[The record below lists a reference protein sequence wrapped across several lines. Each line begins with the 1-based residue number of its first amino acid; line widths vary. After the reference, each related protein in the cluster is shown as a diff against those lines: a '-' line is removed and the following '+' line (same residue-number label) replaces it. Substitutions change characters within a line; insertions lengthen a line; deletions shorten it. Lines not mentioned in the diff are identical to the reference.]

1 MQLALCD
8 LLKIKY
14 PIIMAP
20 MFLVTNEK
28 MMIEAD
34 QSGISGCIPALNYR
48 TPAEF
53 KIGIKKIREN
63 CKNAV
68 GVNLIVNASNPYF
81 PEQLKILI
89 EENVDYVITSL
100 GSPATVI
107 AACFPRKIK
116 VFCDVTDLAYALKVQ
131 DMGADAVIAVNSG
144 AGGHAG
150 NIPASVLIPLLKKHL
165 KIPVI
170 SAGGVGD
177 GASALSMV
185 VLGADGFSIGTMFI
199 ASPEAAVSQEYKEAI
214 VNFSAKD
221 IVMTT
226 KISGTPC
233 SVINTPYVKKM
244 GLKQTWF
251 EEILNKNKTLK
262 KYIKMLTFYRGM
274 KALEKAAFSATY
286 KSVWC
291 AGPSLEFVNEIR
303 PIKKHVEILIQD
315 FKDKQ
320 NALVNRITS
329 SK

>member
-1 MQLALCD
+1 MHASLCD
-8 LLKIKY
+8 ILNIKY

-53 KIGIKKIREN
+53 QINIKKIRAS
-63 CKNAV
+63 CKNAI
-68 GVNLIVNASNPYF
+68 GVNLIVNQSNPYF

-89 EENVDYVITSL
+89 AENVDYVITSL

-107 AACFPRKIK
+107 AACRPKKIK
-116 VFCDVTDLAYALKVQ
+116 VFCDVTDLSYAKKVEA
-131 DMGADAVIAVNSG
+131 MGADAVIAVNSG

-150 NIPASVLIPLLKKHL
+150 NIPSSVLIPLLKNNL

-177 GASALSMV
+177 GISALAMFA
-185 VLGADGFSIGTMFI
+185 LGADGLSIGTMFI
-199 ASPEAAVSQEYKEAI
+199 ASPEADVSNDYKQAI
-214 VNFSAKD
+214 INYGAQD
-221 IVMTT
+221 IVKTT
-226 KISGTPC
+226 KISGSPC
-233 SVINTPYVKKM
+233 TVINTPYVKKM
-244 GLKQTWF
+244 GTNQNWF
-251 EEILNKNKTLK
+251 EAILYKNKTLK
-262 KYIKMLTFYRGM
+262 KYVKMFTFYLGM

-291 AGPSLEFVNEIR
+291 AGPSLEFVHEIR
-303 PIKKHVEILIQD
+303 PIKESVEKLIQD
-315 FKDKQ
+315 FKERKDAFINSISHTK
-320 NALVNRITS
+320 
-329 SK
+329 